1 MGKKEIRTY
10 IGVLSQEIN
19 QLKVRLHE
27 NYYKNSR
34 PIASAIATLEH
45 RVKELAHIEYLAYPS
60 RRTY

>member
-27 NYYKNSR
+27 NYYKNSHF
-34 PIASAIATLEH
+34 IEAAIVTLEA